1 VSREAEGAVAQEVRQ
16 AVDTVAE
23 VSGVVAEQ
31 ASQVT
36 GEVSSVAVRL
46 VDDTKAQLRDRAETQ
61 FGHLAEDLDLLYRQ
75 TRALAQGR
83 VDDAGPLVG
92 YVDEGADQLRDLA
105 ERVHDRGFDG
115 VVADIKRFARARPVL
130 FLSASAVAGVA
141 IGRLL
146 RNESAAVQARRA
158 QRQSPH
164 GETGGGSAELGADAA
179 RESDP
184 VSANRVSAAPD
195 QEAGQ

>member
-1 VSREAEGAVAQEVRQ
+1 VS
-16 AVDTVAE
+16 
-23 VSGVVAEQ
+23 
-31 ASQVT
+31 
-36 GEVSSVAVRL
+36 GEVSSVAGRL

-61 FGHLAEDLDLLYRQ
+61 FGHLANDLDLLYQQ

-92 YVDEGADQLRDLA
+92 YVQEGADQLRDLA
-105 ERVHDRGFDG
+105 ERVHEGGFDG

-158 QRQSPH
+158 QRPSPP
-164 GETGGGSAELGADAA
+164 GETGDGSLELGAVAPG
-179 RESDP
+179 ESDP
-184 VSANRVSAAPD
+184 VPGDRVSAAPD
-195 QEAGQ
+195 EEAEQ